1 LKKNIEREMGVGFD
15 VNLRVMEKGWP
26 AEIPLQERN
35 WGMADFRVLDP
46 DGDYLRITSPKY

>member
-1 LKKNIEREMGVGFD
+1 MKKNIEREMGVGFD